1 MRLIDANMADRE
13 PTEKLILDKLE
24 EIKQIILEY
33 NPDETYLAMIFRRG
47 KTGTGMKMVIGRR
60 SGTGADTN
68 RMTGRGKWSWR
79 ET

>member
-1 MRLIDANMADRE
+1 MADHKSA
-13 PTEKLILDKLE
+13 EKLILDKLE

-47 KTGTGMKMVIGRR
+47 KTGTGMKIIIGGEKRDR
-60 SGTGADTN
+60 CRHEPGD
-68 RMTGRGKWSWR
+68 RPGKWSWR

>member
-1 MRLIDANMADRE
+1 MADRE

-47 KTGTGMKMVIGRR
+47 KTGTGIKMVIGREKR
-60 SGTGADTN
+60 D
-68 RMTGRGKWSWR
+68 RCRHEPGKWSWR